1 MRRSRITRAGC
12 YRICLLA
19 STYRWLR
26 RRTHVVVGHGHS
38 VVSRGVVGR
47 KLTGMDLATRQRVH
61 RLVRAAARECERA
74 DEDAGEED
82 DRSENDHKCLLLHVG
97 APFWLA
103 SRQ

>member
-61 RLVRAAARECERA
+61 RLVRAAARECGRA
-74 DEDAGEED
+74 DEAGGEEG
-82 DRSENDHKCLLLHVG
+82 DRPRNHPKGLTLHRG
-97 APFWLA
+97 APFWLGV
-103 SRQ
+103 